1 MPDVSDYRQQ
11 GDLAIWGFERL
22 ISKYDRRVYDVDD
35 DELSNLSHESL
46 PTHCQN
52 LFIAR
57 PDALID
63 YTLGQIRYDVHT
75 LCPDSPHPSGRPE
88 DQNLKEFKLF
98 RLGHLYHLSNFTL
111 LDGIVHLFKSTIET
125 IQRLGLSNCML
136 FVCNT
141 NFSAPVEQT
150 NFWLTGKREINHADS
165 VLETIDRVIR
175 WLKGSELDLIQHGWP
190 RSTRSMAD
198 ITAQIFGLIYP
209 TTAPKDARKYPY
221 PISNAVI
228 HLGKSILPILK
239 LSRIFINKLTKRG
252 MNTNRLPLFTRM
264 RTDQLV
270 SLAGLPGELGKVL
283 SDILS
288 CLQGAC
294 TTARSLATI
303 GSTLTRLARKLQE
316 CFEYPLV
323 LITEYF
329 IPLIPDPDDQD
340 RNYFTSWFATW
351 PTELELAVC
360 NLTNAA
366 QIFNQNP
373 RNLRFSIPRIA

>member
-1 MPDVSDYRQQ
+1 
-11 GDLAIWGFERL
+11 
-22 ISKYDRRVYDVDD
+22 
-35 DELSNLSHESL
+35 
-46 PTHCQN
+46 
-52 LFIAR
+52 
-57 PDALID
+57 
-63 YTLGQIRYDVHT
+63 
-75 LCPDSPHPSGRPE
+75 
-88 DQNLKEFKLF
+88 
-98 RLGHLYHLSNFTL
+98 
-111 LDGIVHLFKSTIET
+111 
-125 IQRLGLSNCML
+125 ML